1 MLSKKMNKLKKYINQ
16 IKNDIKNTKP
26 NSLKINIW
34 LFLAGFSIF
43 ILCFLWFF
51 QIIFLNSYYK
61 AYKTNE
67 LDKAA
72 SELRQNI
79 NLNQQKIET
88 IARKRDI
95 CIEIYGNNL
104 YAATS
109 SNKGCMEFG
118 NKNFKVKRNFINSGL
133 LEQHYNLINS
143 QYQNETLIYALKLD
157 TDLYAFINASLEP
170 LDSTIT
176 ILSNQFIITT
186 IIVLILSLIIGYLI
200 SKKLSK
206 PITKIS
212 NEAKKL
218 ADGNFSANFKTDI
231 DIYEIN
237 ELADSLNYTKDELSK
252 TESLKR
258 DLMANVS
265 HDLKTP
271 LTMIK
276 AYAEMVRDLTYNNK
290 EKREEN
296 LNTIIEET
304 DRLTLLVNDI
314 LDLSN
319 AESGNATLKIE
330 NIDLI
335 VLINQVIQRFKIL
348 EEQENYQFIFTHP
361 KNTIIKAD
369 YKRIYQVIYNL
380 INNAIN
386 YTGEEKKIYINIKEN
401 KNNYLVEIK
410 DTGKGIKK
418 EDLKHIWDKYYHS
431 DKKHKRNNYGTGL
444 GLSIVKNILQ
454 MHKYKYGV
462 KSSNKGSTF
471 YFEIPKNN

>member
-1 MLSKKMNKLKKYINQ
+1 MNNLTQIFNKLKN
-16 IKNDIKNTKP
+16 IKK

-34 LFLAGFSIF
+34 LFLIAFSIF

-51 QIIFLNSYYK
+51 QIIFLDSYYK
-61 AYKTNE
+61 SYKTGE

-72 SELRQNI
+72 SELRKSI
-79 NLNQQKIET
+79 NLNQQKIEN
-88 IARKRDI
+88 IAQKRDI
-95 CIEIYGNNL
+95 CIEIYGDNI
-104 YAATS
+104 YAATV

-118 NKNFKVKRNFINSGL
+118 NKNFKVKRDFINSGL
-133 LEQHYNLINS
+133 LEQHYNLINER
-143 QYQNETLIYALKLD
+143 YQNETLIYALKLD

-186 IIVLILSLIIGYLI
+186 IVVLILSLIIGYLI

-206 PITKIS
+206 PITQIS
-212 NEAKKL
+212 NEARKL
-218 ADGNFSANFKTDI
+218 ADGNFNANFKTDI
-231 DIYEIN
+231 NIYEIN
-237 ELADSLNYTKDELSK
+237 ELADSLNYAKDELSK
-252 TESLKR
+252 TETLKR

-276 AYAEMVRDLTYNNK
+276 AYAEMVRDITYNNK

-296 LNTIIEET
+296 LNTIIDET

-314 LDLSN
+314 LDLS
-319 AESGNATLKIE
+319 ATESGNTTLKLE
-330 NIDLI
+330 EVDLI
-335 VLINQVIQRFKIL
+335 KLINQVIQRFKIL
-348 EEQENYQFIFTHP
+348 SEKEKYQFIFIHP
-361 KNTIIKAD
+361 NSTIIKAD
-369 YKRIYQVIYNL
+369 YKRIYQVVYNL

-386 YTGEEKKIYINIKEN
+386 YTGEDKKIYINIEEN
-401 KNNYLVEIK
+401 KYKYIVQIK

-431 DKKHKRNNYGTGL
+431 DKKHKRNSYGTGL

-454 MHKYKYGV
+454 MHNYKYGV
-462 KSSNKGSTF
+462 ISSDKGSTF
-471 YFEIPKNN
+471 YFEIPKK

>member
-1 MLSKKMNKLKKYINQ
+1 MNNLTQIFNKLKN
-16 IKNDIKNTKP
+16 IKK

-34 LFLAGFSIF
+34 LFLIAFSIF

-51 QIIFLNSYYK
+51 QIIFLDSYYK
-61 AYKTNE
+61 SYKTGE

-72 SELRQNI
+72 SELRKSI
-79 NLNQQKIET
+79 NLNQQKIEN
-88 IARKRDI
+88 IAQKRDI
-95 CIEIYGNNL
+95 CIEIYGDNI
-104 YAATS
+104 YAATV

-118 NKNFKVKRNFINSGL
+118 NKNFKVKRDFINSGL
-133 LEQHYNLINS
+133 LEQHYNLINER
-143 QYQNETLIYALKLD
+143 YQNETLIYALKLD

-186 IIVLILSLIIGYLI
+186 IVVLILSLIIGYLI
-200 SKKLSK
+200 SRKLSR
-206 PITKIS
+206 PITQIS
-212 NEAKKL
+212 NEARKL
-218 ADGNFSANFKTDI
+218 ADGNFRALRKTDI
-231 DIYEIN
+231 NIYEIN
-237 ELADSLNYTKDELSK
+237 ELADSLNYAKDELSK
-252 TESLKR
+252 TETLKR

-276 AYAEMVRDLTYNNK
+276 AYAEMVRDITYNNK

-296 LNTIIEET
+296 LNTIIDET

-314 LDLSN
+314 LDLS
-319 AESGNATLKIE
+319 ATESGNTTLKLE
-330 NIDLI
+330 EVDLI
-335 VLINQVIQRFKIL
+335 KLINQVIQRFKIL
-348 EEQENYQFIFTHP
+348 SEKEKYQFIFIHP
-361 KNTIIKAD
+361 NSTIIKAD
-369 YKRIYQVIYNL
+369 YKRIYQVVYNL

-386 YTGEEKKIYINIKEN
+386 YTGEDKKIYINIEEN
-401 KNNYLVEIK
+401 KYKYIVQIK

-431 DKKHKRNNYGTGL
+431 DKKHKRNSYGTGL

-454 MHKYKYGV
+454 MHNYKYGV
-462 KSSNKGSTF
+462 ISSDKGSTF
-471 YFEIPKNN
+471 YFEIPKK